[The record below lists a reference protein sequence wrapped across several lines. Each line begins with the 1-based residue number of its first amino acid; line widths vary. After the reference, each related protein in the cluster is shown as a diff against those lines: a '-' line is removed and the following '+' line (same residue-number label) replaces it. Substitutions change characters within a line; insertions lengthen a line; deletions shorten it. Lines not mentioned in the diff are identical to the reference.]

1 MVFMPKFEVKSE
13 EDFVE
18 GIRLDLAKEVG
29 LDVSLSGDLAIVVKI
44 FAKSLHEQQ
53 LKFLTQLEK
62 LNE

>member
-29 LDVSLSGDLAIVVKI
+29 LDVSLSGDLAIVVNI